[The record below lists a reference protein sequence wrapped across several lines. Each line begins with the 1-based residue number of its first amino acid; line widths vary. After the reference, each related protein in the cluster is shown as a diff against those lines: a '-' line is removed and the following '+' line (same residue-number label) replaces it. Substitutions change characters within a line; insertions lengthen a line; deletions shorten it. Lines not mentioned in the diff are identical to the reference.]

1 MRRRVAMIIVAL
13 LLFPLLT
20 GCGGGG
26 GGGTPADDATVRGTL
41 RDDGTLAPVAGATV
55 AVAGK
60 AATSNANGVFSVAA
74 PRGPATITIT
84 APDYEQLVVNATLSA
99 GVNNL
104 GTRYLR
110 PTLLTGRGA
119 VRGTVRNNGVTV
131 GGARLYSGG
140 VRATAKA
147 DGAYAMYNLEAGER
161 AITAIS
167 PSGSATGSA
176 VVIVRPGTT
185 VEGIDISLALAPPD
199 PPTF

>member
-176 VVIVRPGTT
+176 VIIVREGTT

>member
-1 MRRRVAMIIVAL
+1 MRMRVAATIVAL

-26 GGGTPADDATVRGTL
+26 GGTPAEDATVRGTL
-41 RDDGTLAPVAGATV
+41 CDDGTLEPVARATV

-60 AATSNANGVFSVAA
+60 AATSNANGVFSIAA
-74 PRGPATITIT
+74 HPGPATITIT
-84 APDYEQLVVNATLSA
+84 APGYEQLVVNATLSA

-140 VRATAKA
+140 GRATAKA
-147 DGAYAMYNLEAGER
+147 NGAYAMYNLEAGER

-176 VVIVRPGTT
+176 VVTVRPGTT

>member
-60 AATSNANGVFSVAA
+60 AATSNANGVFSIAA
-74 PRGPATITIT
+74 HPGPATITIT
-84 APDYEQLVVNATLSA
+84 APGYEQLVVNATLSA

-176 VVIVRPGTT
+176 VIIVREGTT

>member
-1 MRRRVAMIIVAL
+1 MRRRVATISVAL

-84 APDYEQLVVNATLSA
+84 APGYEQLVVNATLSA

-140 VRATAKA
+140 GRATAKA